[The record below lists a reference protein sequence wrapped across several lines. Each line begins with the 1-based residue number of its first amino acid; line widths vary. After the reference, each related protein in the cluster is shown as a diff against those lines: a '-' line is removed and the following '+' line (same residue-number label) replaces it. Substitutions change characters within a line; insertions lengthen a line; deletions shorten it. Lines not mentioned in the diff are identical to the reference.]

1 MRIIFKKFKARMIV
15 GCILAVIALLA
26 VSVIVFINQASF
38 GRTPRGERL
47 ERVMK
52 SPNYRNG
59 EFKNQHET
67 LLMTSDRGRFS
78 GIWEFIFRKIDGLR
92 PKQAVKAIKTD
103 LRKIDRNEEIL
114 VWFGH
119 SSYLIQT
126 GGKRILVDPVFC
138 MASPVS
144 FVNKPFK
151 GTELYTPDDMPDIDY
166 LVISH
171 DHWDHL
177 DYNTVKKLKDRIG
190 AVICPLGVGEH
201 FEYWGFDKERLIE
214 LDWNEDKI
222 SVKLQTEFPWVNT
235 YSLEVKNVPAGG
247 MNLMLRVPDYAQDY
261 QVKADGKLY
270 EENKEPEKGYRR
282 VHVEKDTKIEVS
294 FAAPAK
300 FVYAN
305 PQVRADSGKA
315 AIVRGPLVYCLE
327 EIDNFQNLPAIFVDT
342 DAPLREEKSDLFG
355 GIITVKAKGKKIVES
370 SVSDSLY
377 SGQKPQLEDVEL
389 TAIPYPYWNNRGEGE
404 MLVWMKELRP

>member
-1 MRIIFKKFKARMIV
+1 MNYMRIIFKKFKARMIV

-92 PKQAVKAIKTD
+92 PEQAVKAIKTD
-103 LRKIDRNEEIL
+103 LRKIGRNEEIL

-177 DYNTVKKLKDRIG
+177 DYRTVTALKDR
-190 AVICPLGVGEH
+190 VQKVVCPLGVGEH
-201 FEYWGFDKERLIE
+201 FEYWGFSPERIVE
-214 LDWNEDKI
+214 LDWEEQALLDDGFRIHCLPARHFSGRGLARNRSLWASFLVTGSRRKVFIGGDGGYDTHFAEIGMRFPDIDWAILENGQYNEGWKYI
-222 SVKLQTEFPWVNT
+222 H
-235 YSLEVKNVPAGG
+235 
-247 MNLMLRVPDYAQDY
+247 LMP
-261 QVKADGKLY
+261 
-270 EENKEPEKGYRR
+270 GYM
-282 VHVEKDTKIEVS
+282 
-294 FAAPAK
+294 AAVA
-300 FVYAN
+300 
-305 PQVRADSGKA
+305 RELKA
-315 AIVRGPLVYCLE
+315 AKILTVHHSKYALAAHPWDEPLKNARRMR
-327 EIDNFQNLPAIFVDT
+327 D
-342 DAPLREEKSDLFG
+342 R
-355 GIITVKAKGKKIVES
+355 
-370 SVSDSLY
+370 DSLPVVI
-377 SGQKPQLEDVEL
+377 PQ
-389 TAIPYPYWNNRGEGE
+389 IGEVVNMTGH
-404 MLVWMKELRP
+404 